1 MKTTYLLYVIALSSM
16 MSVCAKTYNLKKYNV
31 ARSIK
36 MMVEKAKKNETYD
49 TLPQIIKDTWT
60 QIENGNYEVESLEEL
75 KKISNAMLKHAL
87 KRK

>member
-1 MKTTYLLYVIALSSM
+1 M